1 LLKQFCC
8 PGCGAAETLNWHSKL
23 YGNDPEAADGQV
35 QRGQRVFC
43 CDRGQRGGCGRTFS
57 IWLADVLPRHTFRA
71 ASLWGL
77 LCALLKGN
85 SIQSAFEAV
94 PSLPFALET
103 CYHLLQRL
111 RDGLSGVRCRLSREQ
126 KSPSSAQT
134 DPLLQT
140 VEHLRL
146 LFPKSS
152 CPLVD
157 FQIHFQRPLME

>member
-23 YGNDPEAADGQV
+23 YGNDPSVVDGQV
-35 QRGQRVFC
+35 LRGQRVFC
-43 CDRGQRGGCGRTFS
+43 SDRGQRGGCGRTFS
-57 IWLADVLPRHTFRA
+57 IWLADRLPRHSFTA
-71 ASLWGL
+71 PSLWRL
-77 LCALLKGN
+77 LSSLLEGR
-85 SIQSAFEAV
+85 SIKAAFEGLG
-94 PSLPFALET
+94 SLPFALET

-111 RDGLSGVRCRLSREQ
+111 REQLSEVRCLLSREQ

-140 VEHLRL
+140 VEHLRRV
-146 LFPKSS
+146 FPQSS

-157 FQIHFQRPLME
+157 FQIQFQHPLLE